1 MLILHR
7 AERTDTLADALAE
20 VLARPLGDP
29 MRPEI
34 VSVPA
39 AGVERWLAQHLAR
52 RLGTGTGEDGIAA
65 NIDFTGPSRL
75 ADAIGAAVLGDTRL
89 HTAAS
94 LTAPDDPWRAAELTW
109 PVLRVL
115 DDRIDDPALDVI
127 ARHIGAGD
135 ASSPRIGRR
144 YATARHLA
152 ELFDR
157 YGRSRPSLIADWAA
171 GHDLDGAGRPLRYD
185 LAWQPAFWRAVRD
198 EIGRPHPAENL
209 PAVCDRLRTDP
220 EAGGLPERLS
230 VFGPTRITESFR
242 RIAAAAA
249 VHHDVHLFVPHPSP
263 RLWEEL
269 GALVDAD
276 AGEGVP
282 PRRGERELPE
292 LRNPLL
298 AGLSRDLQELQLR
311 LAPIVD
317 RDLHHAPR
325 QPVVADTALH
335 AVQSGIRDDLA
346 PAADLTAASASS
358 NIPDTADPS
367 VEVHACH
374 GPERQI
380 EVLRDRLLH
389 LFAADP
395 ELQPRDVLVM
405 CPDVETFAPL
415 IRGAFGQAGLPHPA
429 FDLRVRLADRGIRH
443 VNPILDV
450 IVGVVELAAG
460 RVTAGEVV
468 DLLGAPPVRT
478 RFAMTD
484 DDLDLIREWLA
495 HSNVRW
501 GLGVAERARYG
512 LERFRQGTFDAGL
525 DRIALGVVAEEADDE
540 WLGTALPLAGVE
552 STGIDLVGRF
562 DEFLDRLGRVLA
574 ELREAAP
581 AHRWAETLIDA
592 VSSLTATEPAD
603 DWQRAQA
610 IRMLSEAFGD
620 TRPVEPEEV
629 LRLADVRDLL
639 AALVAGRPTRS
650 NFRTGELTVCTM
662 VPMRSVP
669 HRVIVLLGVDAEVFP
684 RVQRIDGDDVLGV
697 DPLVGERNPRDEDRQ
712 CFLDAICAAQ
722 DSLLVFYSGAD
733 PVSGRRIPPAV
744 VVSELVDTL
753 TGLTGADP
761 VRRHSLHGF
770 DARNFTP
777 GGVRGISGP
786 FSHDSSMLAGA
797 EALREPPRRPVVAAR
812 EVLPAPE
819 RTLDTD
825 DIDLATLIDFHVDPI
840 VAFIRQRLGARIPDD
855 DRPHDDQLDVELE
868 PLDKWGI
875 GDRFLSRMLT
885 GVPISDCE
893 AAELRRGT
901 LPPFAFGT
909 RELRAISRAVTRLH
923 GVVEPLRSGTPRTL
937 DILVRL
943 PDGRRVHGTVGEVFG
958 DTGPA
963 AVVRAT
969 YSKLKAK
976 QQLSGW
982 ITLLAVAAAATQG
995 NDAAG
1000 SVESAVLV
1008 GRAARGGGTSTVRF
1022 RRPED
1027 PVPLLYDLVRLRD
1040 EGLRRPLPL
1049 PLEPA
1054 CTFVENDG
1062 PGRRSTFSLANARR
1076 NFEDKFGP
1084 ARDPHVRLAF
1094 GGDVLADVEFDD
1106 LLACP
1111 PPEDRTVGGV
1121 DSGPR
1126 TLGGVD
1132 SGPRTL
1138 GGVELPMADGEPLFA
1153 GLARTVWVPLNQHR
1167 EGT

>member
-20 VLARPLGDP
+20 VLAHPLGDP

-52 RLGTGTGEDGIAA
+52 RLGAGAGDDGIAA

-75 ADAIGAAVLGDTRL
+75 ADAIVAAVLGDTRL
-89 HTAAS
+89 NTSGS

-115 DDRIDDPALDVI
+115 DDRVDDPALDVI

-135 ASSPRIGRR
+135 TSSPRIGRR

-171 GHDLDGAGRPLRYD
+171 GHDLDGAGRPLRDD
-185 LAWQPAFWRAVRD
+185 LAWQPGFWRAVRA
-198 EIGRPHPAENL
+198 EIGRPHPAEDL
-209 PAVCDRLRTDP
+209 AAVCDRLRTDP
-220 EAGGLPERLS
+220 AAGGLPERLS

-242 RIAAAAA
+242 QIAAAAA

-263 RLWEEL
+263 RLWAEL
-269 GALVDAD
+269 GALVNLDS
-276 AGEGVP
+276 GNGVP
-282 PRRGERELPE
+282 PRRGECELPE

-298 AGLSRDLQELQLR
+298 AGLSRDLQELQSR

-317 RDLHHAPR
+317 RDLHHVPR
-325 QPVVADTALH
+325 ESVLGDTALH
-335 AVQSGIRDDLA
+335 VVQSGIRDDLA
-346 PAADLTAASASS
+346 PAPGLAHAPGLADTSDPTVS
-358 NIPDTADPS
+358 ADPS

-395 ELQPRDVLVM
+395 ELQPRDVLIM

-460 RVTAGEVV
+460 RVTAGDVV
-468 DLLGAPPVRT
+468 DLVGAPPVRT

-501 GLGVAERARYG
+501 GIGVAERARYG

-592 VSSLTATEPAD
+592 VSSLTATEPAE

-639 AALVAGRPTRS
+639 SALVAGRPTRS

-669 HRVIVLLGVDAEVFP
+669 HRVIVLLGIDAEVFP

-722 DSLLVFYSGAD
+722 DALLVFYSGAD

-753 TGLTGADP
+753 TGLTGVSP

-777 GGVRGISGP
+777 GGVPGIAGP
-786 FSHDSSMLAGA
+786 FSHDASILRGA
-797 EALREPPRRPVVAAR
+797 EALREPTRRVVVAAA

-819 RTLDTD
+819 RTPDTE

-840 VAFIRQRLGARIPDD
+840 VAFVRQRLGARIPDD

-885 GVPISDCE
+885 GVSIGECE

-909 RELRAISRAVTRLH
+909 RELRAISRTVTRLY
-923 GVVEPLRSGTPRTL
+923 GVVEPLRTGTPTTL
-937 DILVRL
+937 DVLVRL
-943 PDGRRVHGTVGEVFG
+943 PDGRRVHGTVGDVFG

-963 AVVRAT
+963 ALVRPT

-995 NDAAG
+995 NAAAR
-1000 SVESAVLV
+1000 SVDSAVLI
-1008 GRAARGGGTSTVRF
+1008 GRAPRGGGTSTIRL

-1027 PVPLLYDLVRLRD
+1027 PVPLLHDLVRLRD

-1054 CTFVENDG
+1054 YTFVENDG

-1076 NFEDKFGP
+1076 SFDDRFG
-1084 ARDPHVRLAF
+1084 AAHDPHVKLAF
-1094 GGDVLADVEFDD
+1094 GGDVLAEVDFDD
-1106 LLACP
+1106 LLDGATP
-1111 PPEDRTVGGV
+1111 DHRTV
-1121 DSGPR
+1121 
-1126 TLGGVD
+1126 
-1132 SGPRTL
+1132 
-1138 GGVELPMADGEPLFA
+1138 GGVELPMADDEPLFA
-1153 GLARTVWVPLNQHR
+1153 GLARTVWVPLDQHR

>member
-20 VLARPLGDP
+20 VLSHPLGDP

-52 RLGTGTGEDGIAA
+52 RLGVGTGDDGIAA

-75 ADAIGAAVLGDTRL
+75 ADTVVAAVLGGGRL

-115 DDRIDDPALDVI
+115 DDRVDDPALDVI

-157 YGRSRPSLIADWAA
+157 YGRARPSLIADWAA
-171 GHDLDGAGRPLRYD
+171 GHDLDGAGRLLRDD
-185 LAWQPAFWRAVRD
+185 LAWQPEFWRAVRD
-198 EIGRPHPAENL
+198 EIGRPHPAEEL
-209 PAVCDRLRTDP
+209 AAVCDRLRTDAT
-220 EAGGLPERLS
+220 AGGLPERLS

-242 RIAAAAA
+242 QIAAAAA
-249 VHHDVHLFVPHPSP
+249 VHHDVHLYVPHPSP
-263 RLWEEL
+263 RLWDRL
-269 GALVDAD
+269 GDLVERDSGDA
-276 AGEGVP
+276 VP
-282 PRRGERELPE
+282 PRRAEREVPE

-317 RDLHHAPR
+317 RDLHHAPGT
-325 QPVVADTALH
+325 PVVADTALH
-335 AVQSGIRDDLA
+335 AVQSGIRDDLGPGPDSTVAVA
-346 PAADLTAASASS
+346 PYGGGGGDDVASS
-358 NIPDTADPS
+358 QQTAADPS

-395 ELQPRDVLVM
+395 ELQPRDVLIM

-460 RVTAGEVV
+460 RVTAGDVV
-468 DLLGAPPVRT
+468 DLLGSPPVRT

-501 GLGVAERARYG
+501 GLGAAERARFG
-512 LERFRQGTFDAGL
+512 LERFRQGTFDSGL

-592 VSSLTATEPAD
+592 VSSLTATDPVD

-610 IRMLSEAFGD
+610 IRMLSEGFGD
-620 TRPVEPEEV
+620 NRPVEPDEV

-639 AALVAGRPTRS
+639 SALVAGRPTRS

-722 DSLLVFYSGAD
+722 DALLVFYSGAD

-744 VVSELVDTL
+744 VVSELVDML
-753 TGLTGADP
+753 TGLTGKSP

-777 GGVRGISGP
+777 GAVPGIPGP
-786 FSHDSSMLAGA
+786 FSHDASMLAGTKA
-797 EALREPPRRPVVAAR
+797 MRGPSQRPVVAAH

-819 RTLDTD
+819 RTPDSE
-825 DIDLATLIDFHVDPI
+825 DIDLATLIEFHVDPI
-840 VAFIRQRLGARIPDD
+840 VAFVRQRLGTRIPDD

-885 GVPISDCE
+885 GVSIGECE

-909 RELRAISRAVTRLH
+909 RELRAISRTVTRLH
-923 GVVEPLRSGTPRTL
+923 GVVDPLRTGTPTTL
-937 DILVRL
+937 DVLVRL
-943 PDGRRVHGTVGEVFG
+943 PDGRRVHGTVSDVFG
-958 DTGPA
+958 DIGAA

-995 NDAAG
+995 NVAAAP
-1000 SVESAVLV
+1000 VESAVMV
-1008 GRAARGGGTSTVRF
+1008 GRAARGGGTSTIRL

-1062 PGRRSTFSLANARR
+1062 PGRRSSFALANARK
-1076 NFEDKFGP
+1076 NFDDKFG
-1084 ARDPHVRLAF
+1084 AAHDPCVKLAF

-1106 LLACP
+1106 LLDGPGA
-1111 PPEDRTVGGV
+1111 EHRTVGGV
-1121 DSGPR
+1121 
-1126 TLGGVD
+1126 
-1132 SGPRTL
+1132 
-1138 GGVELPMADGEPLFA
+1138 ELPIAPDETLFA

>member
-7 AERTDTLADALAE
+7 AERTDTLADALAD
-20 VLARPLGDP
+20 VISTPLADP
-29 MRPEI
+29 MSTEI

-39 AGVERWLAQHLAR
+39 AGVERWLAQHLAC
-52 RLGTGTGEDGIAA
+52 RLGAGDDGRADGVAA
-65 NIDFTGPSRL
+65 NIDFTGPARL
-75 ADAIGAAVLGDTRL
+75 ADAIASAVLGGTRVQTGSPL
-89 HTAAS
+89 SAH
-94 LTAPDDPWRAAELTW
+94 DPWRGAELTW
-109 PVLRVL
+109 PVLRIL
-115 DDRIDDPALDVI
+115 DERIGDPELDVI

-135 ASSPRIGRR
+135 ESSPRIGRR

-157 YGRSRPSLIADWAA
+157 YGRSRPSMIADWAA
-171 GHDLDGAGRPLRYD
+171 GADLDGAGAPLRDD
-185 LAWQPAFWRAVRD
+185 LSWQPGFWRAVR
-198 EIGRPHPAENL
+198 EAIGQPHPAEVL
-209 PAVCDRLRTDP
+209 GDICDRLRAEPD
-220 EAGGLPERLS
+220 AAGLPERLS

-242 RIAAAAA
+242 QIVAAAST
-249 VHHDVHLFVPHPSP
+249 HHDVHLFVPHPSP
-263 RLWEEL
+263 RLWHEL
-269 GALVDAD
+269 DRLVDD
-276 AGEGVP
+276 ETGVVVP
-282 PRRGERELPE
+282 PRRSLRVQPE
-292 LRNPLL
+292 PRNPLV

-311 LAPIVD
+311 LGRLVD
-317 RDLHHAPR
+317 RDIHHPPSAPI
-325 QPVVADTALH
+325 DTRTLLG
-335 AVQSGIRDDLA
+335 AVQAGIRDDTTRGA
-346 PAADLTAASASS
+346 GAAVPVDVSA
-358 NIPDTADPS
+358 DRS

-389 LFAADP
+389 LFSEDP
-395 ELQPRDVLVM
+395 TLQPRDVLIM

-429 FDLRVRLADRGIRH
+429 FDLRVRLADRGVRH
-443 VNPILDV
+443 VNPIVDV

-468 DLLGAPPVRT
+468 DLLGSPPVRT

-501 GLGVAERARYG
+501 GIGAAERARYG

-540 WLGTALPLAGVE
+540 WLGTALPLSGVE

-562 DEFLDRLGRVLA
+562 DEFLDRLAHVLA
-574 ELREAAP
+574 ELTAP
-581 AHRWAETLIDA
+581 APAYRWAEVLIDA
-592 VSSLTATEPAD
+592 IGSLTATEPAD
-603 DWQRAQA
+603 DWQRAAA
-610 IRMLSEAFGD
+610 IRMLGEAFGEDRAGGGRADD
-620 TRPVEPEEV
+620 TEDT

-639 AALVAGRPTRS
+639 SALVAARPTRS

-669 HRVIVLLGVDAEVFP
+669 HRVIVLLGIDAEVFP

-753 TGLTGADP
+753 TDLAGTAP
-761 VRRHSLHGF
+761 VYRHSLHGF
-770 DARNFTP
+770 DARNFLP
-777 GGVRGISGP
+777 GGVAGIAGP
-786 FSHDSSMLAGA
+786 FSHDASLLAGA
-797 EALREPPRRPVVAAR
+797 KAMREPATPVVAAAR
-812 EVLPAPE
+812 HILPAPA
-819 RTLDTD
+819 RTPDTD

-840 VAFIRQRLGARIPDD
+840 TAFVRQRLGARIPDD
-855 DRPHDDQLDVELE
+855 ETPHDDQLDVELD

-875 GDRFLSRMLT
+875 GDRFLARMLT
-885 GVPISDCE
+885 GVPIGDCE

-909 RELRAISRAVTRLH
+909 RELRSISRAVTRLH
-923 GVVEPLRSGTPRTL
+923 GVVEPLRAGSAVTL
-937 DILVRL
+937 DIVVTL
-943 PDGRRVHGTVGEVFG
+943 PDGRRVHGTVGDVFG
-958 DTGPA
+958 PPGGPA
-963 AVVRAT
+963 TVVRAT
-969 YSKLKAK
+969 YSRLKAK
-976 QQLSGW
+976 QQLTGW
-982 ITLLAVAAAATQG
+982 VTLLAVAAAATQG
-995 NDAAG
+995 NVAAG
-1000 SVESAVLV
+1000 SVETAVLV
-1008 GRAARGGGTSTVRF
+1008 GRAARGGGTNTLTF

-1027 PVPLLYDLVRLRD
+1027 PVPLLHDLVRLRD

-1054 CTFVENDG
+1054 FTFVENDG
-1062 PGRRSTFSLANARR
+1062 PGRRGRFALESARK
-1076 NFEDKFGP
+1076 NFEDKFG
-1084 ARDPHVRLAF
+1084 ASTNRYVKLAF
-1094 GGDVLADVEFDD
+1094 GGDVLADVEFDE
-1106 LLACP
+1106 LLHPA
-1111 PPEDRTVGGV
+1111 RTGEHV
-1121 DSGPR
+1121 
-1126 TLGGVD
+1126 
-1132 SGPRTL
+1132 L
-1138 GGVELPMADGEPLFA
+1138 GGVELSLAENEPLFC
-1153 GLARTVWVPLNQHR
+1153 GLARAVWAPVNEHR